1 MSDKIPFSIVVWSR
15 FMEKRSKKEIKVN
28 NNDSLLPPQSAF
40 GSQQL
45 DFFQTFLCNTEE
57 ERKKLSNTIEFWESI
72 PKYSMTQQAQNALR
86 TKEGYLPVLEKE
98 FVYNGI
104 DCKLRIKPAAIQE
117 KLEGKKIDNYYYPS
131 ANEEIVEDAL
141 RKIASDH
148 QKGFFDD
155 QGSSNE
161 DLFTSGVCFTLNA
174 LREEL
179 HERKKT
185 RSHKE
190 IVKSLKILQGSNI
203 EIIFADGK
211 VIALAPYIPVLIAAS
226 KIKNVED
233 ANSKWIAQFHP
244 LVTKSITQKSF
255 RQYDYAVMMSHS
267 TQLARW
273 LHKKL
278 AHCYTNAS
286 LITSYEI
293 WLSTIQR
300 DSGHLECKRQADTIR
315 KLEDALEELIT
326 NQVLSEF
333 NRVETVNGE
342 RRKIIDIKYSLKPHL
357 EFIKDV
363 KASNKRQSEAL
374 KSNPK

>member
-1 MSDKIPFSIVVWSR
+1 
-15 FMEKRSKKEIKVN
+15 MEKRSKKEIKAN

-45 DFFQTFLCNTEE
+45 DLFQSFLCNTEE

-86 TKEGYLPVLEKE
+86 TKEGYLPVLEKN
-98 FVYNGI
+98 FLYNGI
-104 DCKLRIKPAAIQE
+104 ECKLRITAAP
-117 KLEGKKIDNYYYPS
+117 IDDENGTNFYYPS

-141 RKIASDH
+141 RKIASDN
-148 QKGFFDD
+148 QKGYFDD
-155 QGSSNE
+155 QGSSNQE
-161 DLFTSGVCFTLNA
+161 DFKSGVCFTLNA

-190 IVKSLKILQGSNI
+190 IVRSLNILSGSHI
-203 EIIFADGK
+203 EIIFANGK
-211 VIALAPYIPVLIAAS
+211 VIARATYIPVLIAAS
-226 KIKNVED
+226 KTKIVED
-233 ANSKWIAQFHP
+233 ANSKWIVQFHP
-244 LVTKSITQKSF
+244 LVTKSINQKTF
-255 RQYDYAVMMSHS
+255 RQYDYAVMMSLS

-286 LITSYEI
+286 CITSYEI
-293 WLSTIQR
+293 WMSTIQR

-315 KLEDALEELIT
+315 KLEDALKELIT
-326 NQVLSEF
+326 NKVLSEF
-333 NRVETVNGE
+333 KRIKTVNGE
-342 RRKIIDIKYSLKPHL
+342 KRKIIDIKYTLKPHF

-374 KSNPK
+374 KSD

>member
-1 MSDKIPFSIVVWSR
+1 MSAKIPFSIVWSK
-15 FMEKRSKKEIKVN
+15 FMEKRSKKEITVN
-28 NNDSLLPPQSAF
+28 NNDSLSPPQSAF
-40 GSQQL
+40 SSQQL

-86 TKEGYLPVLEKE
+86 TKDGYLPVLEKS

-104 DCKLRIKPAAIQE
+104 ECTLKIAAAPIE
-117 KLEGKKIDNYYYPS
+117 EIIDGKKINNYYYPS

-141 RKIASDH
+141 RKMASDH

-161 DLFTSGVCFTLNA
+161 ELFTSGVRFTLNA

-179 HERKKT
+179 HECKKT

-190 IVKSLKILQGSNI
+190 IVKSINILQGSNI
-203 EIIFADGK
+203 VINFADGTA
-211 VIALAPYIPVLIAAS
+211 IAKASYLPTVFAAS
-226 KIKNVED
+226 KTKNVED
-233 ANSKWIAQFHP
+233 ANSKWVVQFHP
-244 LVTKSITQKSF
+244 LVTKSITKKSY

-273 LHKKL
+273 LYKKL

-286 LITSYEI
+286 HITTYNI
-293 WLSTIQR
+293 WMSTIQR

-315 KLEDALEELIT
+315 KLEDALKELT
-326 NQVLSEF
+326 NNKVLEKF
-333 NRVETVNGE
+333 NRIETVNGE
-342 RRKIIDIKYSLKPHL
+342 RRKIIDIKYALKPHD

-363 KASNKRQSEAL
+363 RASNKRQSQAL
-374 KSNPK
+374 KSNPN